1 MSEKKRVAVGLS
13 GGVDSALSA
22 YLLKKQ
28 GYEVV
33 GMTMATWDGSVKMP
47 AVEGRE
53 GCYGPS
59 EDKNIE
65 EAKLVAERLGIPHYV
80 VPVAEDYK
88 REVLDY
94 FRAEYRAGRTPNPC
108 VRCNQSIKFGALQH
122 AARKLGI
129 DSSEL
134 ILTTLRR
141 DITRDLISRIPM
153 FRSCTKHW
161 TSIKTRRTFYRDSRQ
176 SNFPL

>member
-1 MSEKKRVAVGLS
+1 MSQKKRVAVGLS

-80 VPVAEDYK
+80 VPVAS
-88 REVLDY
+88 VAI
-94 FRAEYRAGRTPNPC
+94 RASSLERYSMRHASSGLI
-108 VRCNQSIKFGALQH
+108 SI
-122 AARKLGI
+122 
-129 DSSEL
+129 
-134 ILTTLRR
+134 TLRR
-141 DITRDLISRIPM
+141 GITRDSISRILM

-161 TSIKTRRTFYRDSRQ
+161 TSIKTRRTFYQDSRQ